1 MSARPGL
8 LADESGNATILG
20 AFGIAALAAVLV
32 LVIYVG
38 GAVLARHRAQ
48 SAADLAALAAA
59 IEHAGG
65 GADPCRNA
73 RDLAGMQR
81 PPAELVGCRIDG
93 EDVVVTVRIPVDLGG
108 FGIRAATAQARA
120 GPVA

>member
-8 LADESGNATILG
+8 LTDESGNATILG

-32 LVIYVG
+32 LVIYIG

-59 IEHAGG
+59 VEHVGG
-65 GADPCRNA
+65 GADPCRSA
-73 RDLAGMQR
+73 RDLAGKQQ
-81 PPAELVGCRIDG
+81 PPADLVECRTDG
-93 EDVVVTVRIPVDLGG
+93 DDVVVTVRIPVDLGG

-120 GPVA
+120 GPVE